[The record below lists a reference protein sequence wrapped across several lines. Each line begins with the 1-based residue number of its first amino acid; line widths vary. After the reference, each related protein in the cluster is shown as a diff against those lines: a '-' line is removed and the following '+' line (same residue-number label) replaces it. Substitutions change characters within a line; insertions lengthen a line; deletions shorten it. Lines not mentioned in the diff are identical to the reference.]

1 MVFSNIGRFIFV
13 FQLRFHMHTDSLYSL
28 SLNEIPLRLTPDMS
42 TETENRV
49 PSGLPLNKAL
59 HRLMNE
65 MRWNGSLD
73 ILEGH
78 KKDACEA
85 IAKLTDE
92 VDANVAAH
100 LLIRKGRIFYP
111 ISLIG
116 KYGGCTLQTSKRL
129 CAKGIVYEIYL
140 PNADESTAEDC
151 IDVLTK
157 AELRSILYDIE
168 YKKMNFGNDKV
179 FKAIEAMSKDSAKAA
194 LKQQLDFIRQNHRDF
209 HKFRLTFIAVS
220 DLHKYVFQDLCDV
233 YCILTGGKY
242 SHVAHPAAS
251 AESPDRLA
259 TKQYRSFRVL
269 EQLAL
274 APRLAWKCEPE
285 QKIAQELWADSSGM
299 NLAVLAYH
307 LSWQAYAH
315 FAAPGKRAITPEWLK
330 MSFQHVQ
337 YFLKRSVE
345 YPTSHNVEFYMGE
358 RCTIAYLAMSA
369 LNALA
374 QCAKKVNDYPLCIEM
389 LVLLTQPQKRV
400 HVKHGEAVH
409 NHILCHL
416 HMKQRRRAHQIVQ
429 QALCVSYSYLKPFE
443 TYSDFFHFHAGKTGQ
458 NFIRLADRIAIERT
472 AKSLCKP
479 PLQWNAF
486 HPTNII
492 EPQTKT
498 LTAVRCDHRKRWRGR
513 DGPCSVEQFVLE
525 SYLASLGEGW
535 KGYHCEGGLLS
546 ALFFLLCADVR
557 LPSQCDAFVHYLYP
571 SRWREVPIDFGSPH
585 FVSLRKNALAKLFRR
600 LESMSIGEIDVEVK
614 RLYDWFAADRYG
626 TMYTGWEKSDLS
638 IVAQALANKKAL
650 VPLLQFILLEGSLSG
665 LPDLWLWAP
674 PTETSPASVR
684 CIEVKAP
691 GDSLSDTQ
699 RAWIHVLSS
708 IGVSVEVC
716 HVAAEEKEKKADKK

>member
-1 MVFSNIGRFIFV
+1 MSSPTLFSFSQN
-13 FQLRFHMHTDSLYSL
+13 
-28 SLNEIPLRLTPDMS
+28 LNGARLTHTPDMS
-42 TETENRV
+42 TEIENRV
-49 PSGLPLNKAL
+49 PSGLPLNIAL
-59 HRLMNE
+59 HRLMDE

-78 KKDACEA
+78 RKDACEA

-100 LLIRKGRIFYP
+100 LFIRKGRIFYP
-111 ISLIG
+111 PSLCA
-116 KYGGCTLQTSKRL
+116 KYVGCNLQTSKRL
-129 CAKGIVYEIYL
+129 CSKGIAREIYL
-140 PNADESTAEDC
+140 HTADEATAEDC

-194 LKQQLDFIRQNHRDF
+194 LKQKLHYIRQNHRDF
-209 HKFRLTFIAVS
+209 QKCTLTFIAVS
-220 DLHKYVFQDLCDV
+220 HLHKDVFHNLCDV

-251 AESPDRLA
+251 AESLDRLA
-259 TKQYRSFRVL
+259 TQHYRSFRVL
-269 EQLAL
+269 EQLAQ
-274 APRLAWKCEPE
+274 APPLAWKCEPE
-285 QKIAQELWADSSGM
+285 KKIAQELWTNSSGM
-299 NLAVLAYH
+299 TLAVLAYRQ
-307 LSWQAYAH
+307 SWQAYAH

-330 MSFQHVQ
+330 MSFQHVKSILQ
-337 YFLKRSVE
+337 CSVE

-374 QCAKKVNDYPLCIEM
+374 QCAKKANDYPLCIEM
-389 LVLLTQPQKRV
+389 LMLLTQPQKRV

-429 QALCVSYSYLKPFE
+429 QVLCVSYSYLKPFE

-486 HPTNII
+486 HPTKIL
-492 EPQTKT
+492 EPRTKT

-513 DGPCSVEQFVLE
+513 DGPCSVEKYVLE
-525 SYLASLGEGW
+525 SYLESLGPDW
-535 KGYHCEGGLLS
+535 KGYHCEGGVLS

-600 LESMSIGEIDVEVK
+600 LESMSMGEIDVEVGK
-614 RLYDWFAADRYG
+614 LYDWFAADRYS

-665 LPDLWLWAP
+665 LADLWLWAP
-674 PTETSPASVR
+674 PTETAPASVR
-684 CIEVKAP
+684 CVEVKAP

-708 IGVSVEVC
+708 IGVPVEVC
-716 HVAAEEKEKKADKK
+716 HVVAEEKEKKDDKK